1 MIEEAVWQA
10 FEAENH
16 GLAGLLIARHWRGYL
31 FAGQTATVQRWL
43 SSLPQDV
50 LVHSA
55 PLTLVKAWICALDG
69 QREESERFLRLAE
82 SFGYEGPLPDG
93 IASVESGVALLEA
106 TFGYGGIRHGVQ
118 TARLAAELEPIE
130 TSPWAVVA
138 CLALGSSLYLQG
150 DLPEARRAL
159 ENALSLADD
168 NQRLVR
174 VVALSFLS
182 FVATDEGHLEEAESL
197 ALAAQALVE
206 RSRPYRIPQTT
217 LAPIAYGRV
226 LAEKGNL
233 EEAQEELEGALS
245 SRGRL
250 PGLSPWPNLIGLLA
264 LAPVLAGRGDRDGA
278 RAALA
283 EVRAILDAHPDAG
296 MLPELLER
304 QNRKLRVRRAREGR
318 LDAELTEREL
328 EVIGLLDGRLTTRQM
343 AESLFVA
350 PSTVRTQIKSI
361 YRKLGV
367 SSRGEAVAVAREQG
381 LV

>member
-1 MIEEAVWQA
+1 
-10 FEAENH
+10 
-16 GLAGLLIARHWRGYL
+16 
-31 FAGQTATVQRWL
+31 
-43 SSLPQDV
+43 
-50 LVHSA
+50 
-55 PLTLVKAWICALDG
+55 
-69 QREESERFLRLAE
+69 
-82 SFGYEGPLPDG
+82 
-93 IASVESGVALLEA
+93 
-106 TFGYGGIRHGVQ
+106 
-118 TARLAAELEPIE
+118 
-130 TSPWAVVA
+130 
-138 CLALGSSLYLQG
+138 
-150 DLPEARRAL
+150 
-159 ENALSLADD
+159 
-168 NQRLVR
+168 
-174 VVALSFLS
+174 
-182 FVATDEGHLEEAESL
+182 
-197 ALAAQALVE
+197 
-206 RSRPYRIPQTT
+206 
-217 LAPIAYGRV
+217 V
-226 LAEKGNL
+226 LAVEGKRA
-233 EEAQEELEGALS
+233 EAQEELEGALS